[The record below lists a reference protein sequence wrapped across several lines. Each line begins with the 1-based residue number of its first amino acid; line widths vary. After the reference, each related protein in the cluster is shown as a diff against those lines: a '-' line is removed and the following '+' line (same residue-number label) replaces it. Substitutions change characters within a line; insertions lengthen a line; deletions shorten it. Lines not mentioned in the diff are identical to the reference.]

1 MNRTVSYIDFTWN
14 YNYCDAQY
22 VPAPTVSYIDFKWN
36 YNVNPQSGNGNKTVS
51 YIDFKWNYNCLT
63 VVNNA
68 YELLVTLILNGIT
81 I

>member
-1 MNRTVSYIDFTWN
+1 MHGI
-14 YNYCDAQY
+14 
-22 VPAPTVSYIDFKWN
+22 
-36 YNVNPQSGNGNKTVS
+36 GTVS

-81 I
+81 NRKQDPLDVQDC